1 MSSQSSTQWRGE
13 RYTHNHTDQTHTHPP
28 PISRFSCGLFSSL
41 FSFLSYDYWVSFFL
55 WFIAQELDVQR
66 LGNFFALFSVLLL
79 LFGWVILIG
88 TYCWCQF
95 GCCSV
100 EFLVG
105 WGFWIPVFFLKWIV
119 CRWNW
124 SCYCLFH
131 QTNGSFWLGI
141 SLIGIFKLYV
151 YSNKWVLFLFI
162 VSFADLWFVI
172 ASLCGSRQQ
181 SLRSGCLCGVCQF
194 S

>member
-105 WGFWIPVFFLKWIV
+105 WGFWIPVFFFKMNCLSMELKLLLSFSSNEWEFLAWDFV
-119 CRWNW
+119 DWDFQAL
-124 SCYCLFH
+124 CL
-131 QTNGSFWLGI
+131 L
-141 SLIGIFKLYV
+141 
-151 YSNKWVLFLFI
+151 
-162 VSFADLWFVI
+162 
-172 ASLCGSRQQ
+172 
-181 SLRSGCLCGVCQF
+181 
-194 S
+194 